1 MDLRQRLTAALAE
14 RYRIDREAGAGGM
27 ATVFKALDLRH
38 EREVAIKV
46 LHEDLGATLG
56 PGRFITEIKTTA
68 RLQHPHILP
77 LLDSGEVQGLLFY
90 VMPFVT
96 GETLR
101 DRLTRDTQ
109 LPINEAL
116 RIAREVADALGYAHG
131 LGIVHR
137 DIKPENILLQGG
149 HALLADF
156 GIALAVQHAGGTRM
170 TQTGLSLGT
179 PQYMSPE
186 QAMGEKGVDFHSDLY
201 ALGAV
206 TYEMLAGEPPF
217 TGASVQA
224 IVAKLLTERPVPLTT
239 VRDTIPLHV
248 EQAVNTALAKLP
260 ADRHRS
266 AVEFARMLGEVATSG
281 AHPLVGQSGVR
292 VAAPAPRRGR
302 DAMRL
307 MGTVAAAVVVA
318 VAGTVAVLQSRDG
331 AADRNVKRLR
341 LELPENMTISA
352 SQAGRTVGI
361 SPDGETIAYVGI
373 APDGSNQLY
382 VRKWDA
388 LNATAVPGSTNGWE
402 ATFSPKGDSI
412 AFLIPPHRVKVVPL
426 AGGVPIVV
434 ADSGLYG
441 LTDGINGLDWGVDGF
456 LYVTAQAGTARVRPG
471 ENVLQRISTLDAT
484 RGDFAHLYPRLLPN
498 GNGALVTIAFDA
510 LFGSRPDS
518 LVVAVVDLATGKAT
532 PLLRGIRAQY
542 ASSGHIV
549 YLRSDGVLMA
559 APFDQGRLAVT
570 GPAME
575 LRDTVMMNIP
585 SGGLIADFSLSASGT
600 LFYTKLGPA
609 MYRAHW
615 VDRAGTPTVMRADL
629 LGRHGGVTLSPD
641 GSRVAMS
648 IDDDLWMVPLDQS
661 PPLRLTTGAVAMSG
675 RAAWAPDGKTVYFAG
690 IQGGAFSTLF
700 QVLIGEGSQPKAVPM
715 GEKRQVFGG
724 TPSPDGTWIVFRTDN
739 QAPGAG
745 DILGIR
751 VGVDTV
757 PRVLVASKFEDL
769 SPAVSPDGKWL
780 AYSSNESGRHE
791 IFVVSFPETSAA
803 KFQISQDGGIEPR
816 WARSGRELFYRNARD
831 KLVAVPVTLGPTLI
845 KGTSKEL
852 FDASMYYAQTYTP
865 QYDVSADGTRFLMM
879 RIVGR
884 PRPEPVVVFNF
895 VDELKALVKNVKP

>member
-1 MDLRQRLTAALAE
+1 
-14 RYRIDREAGAGGM
+14 M
-27 ATVFKALDLRH
+27 ATVFEALDLRH
-38 EREVAIKV
+38 ERQMAIKV
-46 LHEDLGATLG
+46 LHEELGATLG

-77 LLDSGEVQGLLFY
+77 LLDSGEVHGLLFY

-109 LPINEAL
+109 LPIDEAL
-116 RIAREVADALGYAHG
+116 RFAREVADALGYAHG

-137 DIKPENILLQGG
+137 DINPENILLQGG

-186 QAMGEKGVDFHSDLY
+186 QAMGKKGVNFHSDLY

-217 TGASVQA
+217 TGASVQS

-239 VRDTIPLHV
+239 LRDTIPLHV
-248 EQAVNTALAKLP
+248 EHAVNTALAKLP

-266 AVEFARMLGEVATSG
+266 AAEFARLLGEVATSG
-281 AHPLVGQSGVR
+281 AQPTVGPSGVR
-292 VAAPAPRRGR
+292 VAAPASRRRREVMLVLGN
-302 DAMRL
+302 
-307 MGTVAAAVVVA
+307 VAAAVAVA
-318 VAGTVAVLQSRDG
+318 VAVSVVVLQSQEGESDH
-331 AADRNVKRLR
+331 NVKRLR
-341 LELPENMTISA
+341 LELPELTNINP
-352 SQAGRTVGI
+352 SQVGRTVGI
-361 SPDGETIAYVGI
+361 SPDGETIAYAGI
-373 APDGSNQLY
+373 APDGSSQLY

-426 AGGVPIVV
+426 AGGVSVVV

-441 LTDGINGLDWGVDGF
+441 MTDGINGLDWGVDGS
-456 LYVTAQAGTARVRPG
+456 LYVTAQAGAARVRPG
-471 ENVLQRISTLDAT
+471 ENVLHRVSTLDAT

-498 GNGALVTIAFDA
+498 GKGALVTIAFDA
-510 LFGSRPDS
+510 LFGNRPDS
-518 LVVAVVDLATGKAT
+518 LVVAVVDLATGKTT

-549 YLRSDGVLMA
+549 YIRSDGVLMA
-559 APFDQGRLAVT
+559 APFDQRRLAVT
-570 GPAME
+570 GPAVE
-575 LRDTVMMNIP
+575 LRDTVMVNVP
-585 SGGLIADFSLSASGT
+585 SGSMIADFSLSASGT
-600 LFYTKLGPA
+600 LFYTKLGPVT
-609 MYRAHW
+609 YRAYW
-615 VDRAGTPTVMRADL
+615 VDRVGTATVMRAEL
-629 LGRHGGVTLSPD
+629 LGRHGNVTISPD

-648 IDDDLWMVPLDQS
+648 IDDDMWVVPFEQS
-661 PPLRLTTGAVAMSG
+661 PPLRLTTGAVAMG
-675 RAAWAPDGKTVYFAG
+675 GKAAWAPDGHTVFTTGYRDA
-690 IQGGAFSTLF
+690 AFST
-700 QVLIGEGSQPKAVPM
+700 VMRVNVGEGSQPKEVRL
-715 GEKRQVFGG
+715 GETRQVFGVAS
-724 TPSPDGTWIVFRTDN
+724 SPDGQWIIFRTDN
-739 QAPGAG
+739 QAVGAG

-751 VGVDTV
+751 VGIDTV
-757 PRVLVASKFEDL
+757 PRVVVASKFEDL
-769 SPAVSPDGKWL
+769 GPAVSPDGNWL

-791 IFVVSFPETSAA
+791 IFVVPFPETSAA
-803 KFQISQDGGIEPR
+803 KFQVSQDGGIEPR
-816 WARSGRELFYRNARD
+816 WARSGRELFYRNAKD
-831 KLVAVPVTLGPTLI
+831 KLVAVPVTLGSTFV
-845 KGTSKEL
+845 KGASEEL
-852 FDASMYYAQTYTP
+852 FDVSMYSAQTYN
-865 QYDVSADGTRFLMM
+865 QSYDVSADGKRFLMM

-895 VDELKALVKNVKP
+895 IEELKALVKNAKP